1 MATQPLPVTEPLEGF
16 AVARYVRISPQ
27 KARLVI
33 DMIRGEAAEHA
44 LTVLAAARKR
54 AARDVEKVLRSA
66 IANVQRKA
74 EDAGAP
80 LDVDRLFVS
89 RCAVDPGPVQ
99 KRFRGAPF
107 GRAHGYVHR
116 SCHIVVAVAEQ
127 AGAAA
132 RRVAEPT
139 TTRGRVRKAIETAR
153 QQQRAQTRAKKT
165 PKEPKK
171 APKESKK
178 REKAK

>member
-1 MATQPLPVTEPLEGF
+1 MATATQPIAPSLEGV
-16 AVARYVRISPQ
+16 AIARYVRVSPQ

-33 DMIRGEAAEHA
+33 DQIRGQGAEHA
-44 LTVLAAARKR
+44 LTVLASARKR
-54 AARDVEKVLRSA
+54 VARDISKVLRSA

-74 EDAGAP
+74 EDAGTS
-80 LDVDRLFVS
+80 LDVDRLYVS
-89 RCAVDPGPVQ
+89 HCAVNAGPVM

-116 SCHIVVAVAEQ
+116 TSHIEVAVAEQ

-132 RRVAEPT
+132 HRAEEPT

-153 QQQRAQTRAKKT
+153 QQQRVQAKK
-165 PKEPKK
+165 KSAPKK
-171 APKESKK
+171 TTKK
-178 REKAK
+178 REKAE

>member
-1 MATQPLPVTEPLEGF
+1 MATQPLPATQPLEGF

-33 DMIRGEAAEHA
+33 DLIRGEGAERA
-44 LTVLAAARKR
+44 LAVLSTARKR

-74 EDAGAP
+74 EDAGSS

-89 RCAVDPGPVQ
+89 RCAVNPGPVI

-116 SCHIVVAVAEQ
+116 TSHIVVTVAEQ
-127 AGAAA
+127 AVSAA
-132 RRVAEPT
+132 RRAEEPT

-153 QQQRAQTRAKKT
+153 QQQRGQARG
-165 PKEPKK
+165 KK
-171 APKESKK
+171 APKDS
-178 REKAK
+178 RNQEKAK